1 MDRRNFHQ
9 RFIDSLGQRDWQLG
23 AIVAVPLAG
32 FLLAETVAAVLPEP
46 PAGERCARAVR
57 THVTERMIGAL
68 TFDIGRPEVAAAG
81 DGSLTVE
88 IALRANGIAL
98 RTAYRCIPQEGSEPA
113 LRRLW
118 ARRV

>member
-9 RFIDSLGQRDWQLG
+9 RFLDSLSQRDWQLG
-23 AIVAVPLAG
+23 ALVAVPLAG
-32 FLLAETVAAVLPEP
+32 FLLAETVTALLPETSV
-46 PAGERCARAVR
+46 EQRCARAVR
-57 THVTERMIGAL
+57 TYVTDRMIGAL

-81 DGSLTVE
+81 DGTLTVE

-98 RTAYRCIPQEGSEPA
+98 RTAYRCAPQQGSEPT

-118 ARRV
+118 TRRV